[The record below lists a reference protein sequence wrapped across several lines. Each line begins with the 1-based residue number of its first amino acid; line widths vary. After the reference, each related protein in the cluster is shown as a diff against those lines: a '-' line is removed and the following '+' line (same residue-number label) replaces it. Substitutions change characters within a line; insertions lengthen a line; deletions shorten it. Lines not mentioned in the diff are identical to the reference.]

1 MKLIDT
7 NILIYS
13 EKVAFTYLRAIF
25 DKPFAF
31 RSVISTIEVLGFAR
45 LTAQE
50 RVYFETLFDI
60 MPELSIVSE
69 IATTAITLKQQK
81 KMSLGD
87 SLIVATALI
96 HDLELYTNNINDF
109 NWISG
114 LKLFNPINP
123 I

>member
-13 EKVAFTYLRAIF
+13 EKVAFNYLRAIF
-25 DKPFAF
+25 DEPFAF

-87 SLIVATALI
+87 SLIAATALI